1 MRIIYTAAF
10 ICIVMWGFSFIAGT
24 NANISE
30 LLRQGAKT
38 VINHVA
44 DQLNEE
50 TGENPE
56 KFASEDDGNV
66 LPRTEESNA
75 SVEEWVVNEGHE
87 QSSLNSTAQRVNPE
101 PASIS
106 SSPHIMDAK
115 IPQEVVSGLQKDV
128 VHEAGQE
135 VDQDVTHRE
144 SKDFSQERIRQDEE
158 RMAEEGARAGYEAHR
173 VLDDIATMLG
183 R

>member
-10 ICIVMWGFSFIAGT
+10 ICIIMWGFSFIAGT

-30 LLRQGAKT
+30 ILRQGAKT
-38 VINHVA
+38 VINHLA
-44 DQLNEE
+44 DKLNEE
-50 TGENPE
+50 SVGNPE
-56 KFASEDDGNV
+56 KFASEDDESV
-66 LPRTEESNA
+66 SHRTEESNA

-87 QSSLNSTAQRVNPE
+87 QSSHNSTAQRANPE
-101 PASIS
+101 PASAS
-106 SSPHIMDAK
+106 SAPHIMDAK

-135 VDQDVTHRE
+135 LNQDVTRE
-144 SKDFSQERIRQDEE
+144 ESQDFSQERIRQDEE
-158 RMAEEGARAGYEAHR
+158 RMAEEGARAGVEAHR
-173 VLDDIATMLG
+173 VLNDIATMLG